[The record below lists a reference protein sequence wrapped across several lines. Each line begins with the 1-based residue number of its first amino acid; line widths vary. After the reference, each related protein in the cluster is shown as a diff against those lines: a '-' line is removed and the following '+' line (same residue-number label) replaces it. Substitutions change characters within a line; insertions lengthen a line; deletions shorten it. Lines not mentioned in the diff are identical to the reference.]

1 MCFLEQSYMLS
12 KQHNLSNYSKKI
24 HNNNKLSVSL
34 MLMFMPRYTKT
45 NIPTLPSLIIGE
57 KTRITAAH
65 ATRLTT
71 GKQRTWFIT

>member
-1 MCFLEQSYMLS
+1 
-12 KQHNLSNYSKKI
+12 
-24 HNNNKLSVSL
+24 
-34 MLMFMPRYTKT
+34 MPRYTKT